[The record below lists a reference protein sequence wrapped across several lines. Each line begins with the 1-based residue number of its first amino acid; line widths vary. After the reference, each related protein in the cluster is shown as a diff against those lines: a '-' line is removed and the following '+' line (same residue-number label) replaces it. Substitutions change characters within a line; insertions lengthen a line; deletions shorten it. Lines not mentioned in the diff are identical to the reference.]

1 MRYKTLQ
8 YVIRGVEKR
17 ESNNFI
23 GFLENEEMQNVKK
36 TIGGSMISKRSTV
49 VVGTTGLATRAAP
62 QPEAKNK
69 KNVIPTLGGND
80 GRREDVTTI
89 IIYMK

>member
-1 MRYKTLQ
+1 M
-8 YVIRGVEKR
+8 RGVKKTR
-17 ESNNFI
+17 QCHNCI

-36 TIGGSMISKRSTV
+36 TIGEKIISKRSTV
-49 VVGTTGLATRAAP
+49 VVGKAGLATRAAP

-80 GRREDVTTI
+80 GRRQDVITI